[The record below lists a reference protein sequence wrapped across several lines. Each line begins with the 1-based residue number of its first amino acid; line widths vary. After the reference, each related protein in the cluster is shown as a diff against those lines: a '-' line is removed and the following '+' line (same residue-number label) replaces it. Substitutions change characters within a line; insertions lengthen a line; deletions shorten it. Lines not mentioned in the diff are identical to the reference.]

1 MAIKA
6 YVLVQTAPGKA
17 KEALKHVKG
26 LKLEGTKLLSAD
38 AVTGPYDLVAVI
50 EGDDLNAVGT
60 AVADGIQGAEGITR
74 TTTCVAVEIS

>member
-17 KEALKHVKG
+17 KEALGHVKA
-26 LKLEGTKLLSAD
+26 LKLAGARLLSAD

-60 AVADGIQGAEGITR
+60 AVADGIQGAEGVTR